1 MHEKNGGQ
9 WSQGWCGRT
18 MGAPAPLAPP
28 LGSRFHPGS
37 FACMGILVMLVSDL
51 YSAGSQRDRAKMH
64 LIKLNLEYSCCKI
77 SHDFVLMSEYTCDQQ
92 KSSKIEQESW
102 FV

>member
-1 MHEKNGGQ
+1 MSN
-9 WSQGWCGRT
+9 
-18 MGAPAPLAPP
+18 
-28 LGSRFHPGS
+28 F
-37 FACMGILVMLVSDL
+37 